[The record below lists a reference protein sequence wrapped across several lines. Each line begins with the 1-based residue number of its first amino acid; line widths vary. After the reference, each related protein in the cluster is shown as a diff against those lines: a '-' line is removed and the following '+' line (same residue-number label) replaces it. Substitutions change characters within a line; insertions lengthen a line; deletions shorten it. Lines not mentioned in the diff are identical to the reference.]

1 MLYNSTI
8 DGSSSVAE
16 RAQAKL
22 GRDLTERELN
32 AILNAGSLNMLHP
45 VTEYIRS
52 IKNPNAIES
61 MLTRLAESFEGHL
74 KSARALAIEQI
85 SIMIGREIDDEECAA
100 LERITLI
107 GDVMDITDRINEAT
121 PPAREAT
128 FQQVIAEL
136 TLGG

>member
-1 MLYNSTI
+1 
-8 DGSSSVAE
+8 
-16 RAQAKL
+16 
-22 GRDLTERELN
+22 
-32 AILNAGSLNMLHP
+32 
-45 VTEYIRS
+45 
-52 IKNPNAIES
+52 
-61 MLTRLAESFEGHL
+61 L

-85 SIMIGREIDDEECAA
+85 SIMVGREIDDEECAA

-136 TLGG
+136 KLGS